1 MRLFTVVP
9 LAICALISVDGLALV
24 PPSYNI
30 AIDPGFA
37 VAIDAGFEGA
47 LGICPKVEKV
57 GPEVMV
63 RSTHNNIF

>member
-1 MRLFTVVP
+1 MRLFTVLP
-9 LAICALISVDGLALV
+9 LVMCALISVDGLALV
-24 PPSYNI
+24 PPSYNT
-30 AIDPGFA
+30 IDAGVA

-47 LGICPKVEKV
+47 LGICPKMEKV

>member
-1 MRLFTVVP
+1 MRLFTVLP

-24 PPSYNI
+24 LPSYNT
-30 AIDPGFA
+30 IDAGVA

-47 LGICPKVEKV
+47 LGICPKMEQV

>member
-1 MRLFTVVP
+1 MRLFTVLP

-24 PPSYNI
+24 PPSYNM
-30 AIDPGFA
+30 IDAGFA

-47 LGICPKVEKV
+47 LGIFPKMEKV
-57 GPEVMV
+57 WPELMV